1 MLVKPI
7 IHKIWRRLNVKEIP
21 QRGIVRSNRD
31 PLTLSEIY
39 SYLNETVQKF

>member
-7 IHKIWRRLNVKEIP
+7 IHEIWCRLDVKEIP
-21 QRGIVRSNRD
+21 QRGTVWSNRD

-39 SYLNETVQKF
+39 SYLNETVQTF